1 MAKKIK
7 EKQESKFTKQQ
18 ILAASKYN
26 NRRDALN
33 AILQDDK
40 SYSISEVNSL
50 LENWLKG
57 KVK

>member
-33 AILQDDK
+33 AILVDGE

-50 LENWLKG
+50 LDKFLKG
-57 KVK
+57 KVN